1 MSSSVGDEFSYDSQA
16 DEYIK
21 KTLPQY
27 SVILIDIQKGGCAA
41 WFKTEY
47 FIYISGFDNDTVTC
61 HLSRFKKKN
70 NNNNN

>member
-27 SVILIDIQKGGCAA
+27 SVILIDIQKGVVLLGL
-41 WFKTEY
+41 KQNISS
-47 FIYISGFDNDTVTC
+47 IYLALIMT
-61 HLSRFKKKN
+61 L
-70 NNNNN
+70 

>member
-27 SVILIDIQKGGCAA
+27 SVILTDIQKA

-61 HLSRFKKKN
+61 HLSRLKKN